1 MNARATD
8 GSEAKAPA
16 HAPAIHQLT
25 HGFTPGDAISNDI
38 LELQRILRSWGCR
51 SEVFADSAF
60 TSPILRG
67 IARDYREFEAED
79 EPDAAILFHFSIGTR
94 LTEWFAGRRA
104 HKLIKYHNITPAHFF
119 AATDPRTARA
129 LEHGRR
135 ELARFAGV
143 PELALAASAYSAR
156 ELIEAGYRRTGVLPN
171 AINFAGLDEP
181 PDPAMLARLSDNAVN
196 VLFVGRVTPNKKFE
210 DVIKTF
216 AFYKKLFNPDSQ
228 LILAGD
234 YRGLERY
241 FASLQEMVGK
251 LRVSDVHFS
260 GHIEFSELLAFY
272 RAADIYL
279 SMSEHEG
286 FGVPILEAFYNRIPV
301 IGFAAGAVEETMNG
315 GGVILREKD
324 FLRAAALVDTI
335 QRDHA
340 LREKIVAGQLEAL
353 KAFSRE
359 NVSRILLDLVA
370 RARRG

>member
-1 MNARATD
+1 MDVHQFAT
-8 GSEAKAPA
+8 S
-16 HAPAIHQLT
+16 LSY
-25 HGFTPGDAISNDI
+25 GDAISDEM
-38 LELQRILRSWGCR
+38 LEIQRVLRERGYGSEIFVKMFDPR
-51 SEVFADSAF
+51 SARHV
-60 TSPILRG
+60 
-67 IARDYREFEAED
+67 RDYREYKALGSPENVV
-79 EPDAAILFHFSIGTR
+79 IFHFSIGSPVS
-94 LTEWFAGRRA
+94 
-104 HKLIKYHNITPAHFF
+104 KLFVRIPDRKIMIYHNITPHEYFVDAH
-119 AATDPRTARA
+119 RVLARECYKGR
-129 LEHGRR
+129 LEINLFVDKVDLAVGDSEFNRR
-135 ELARFAGV
+135 EL
-143 PELALAASAYSAR
+143 
-156 ELIEAGYRRTGVLPN
+156 EAVGYRRTGVLP
-171 AINFAGLDEP
+171 ILMNFSKFDGR
-181 PDPAMLARLSDNAVN
+181 PDPVTERIFDNGKTTL
-196 VLFVGRVTPNKKFE
+196 LFVGRMIPNKKFE

-324 FLRAAALVDTI
+324 FLRVAALVDTI

-359 NVSRILLDLVA
+359 NVSRILLDLVD